1 MPLKLHA
8 TRVFVLMAISA
19 QVVQINQNFAQ
30 TDSSLV
36 DSAPVQLMTA
46 RHVKRVTTAETQLQ
60 VSSARQAPTVPFNQL
75 TNQICQWRVSIL

>member
-1 MPLKLHA
+1 
-8 TRVFVLMAISA
+8 MAISA

-30 TDSSLV
+30 PDSSLV
-36 DSAPVQLMTA
+36 DLAPVQQMTA

-60 VSSARQAPTVPFNQL
+60 VSSARQVPTVPLNQL

>member
-19 QVVQINQNFAQ
+19 QVVQINQSFAQ
-30 TDSSLV
+30 PDSSLV
-36 DSAPVQLMTA
+36 DLAPVQLMTA
-46 RHVKRVTTAETQLQ
+46 RPVKRVTTAETQLQ